1 MSGTD
6 PEGMGGC
13 CGCDKSRAFLWGSA
27 ELGGAGKDLCR
38 SRRDHCALD
47 QAGCAATGVGGA
59 IRVGGADRLGVVR
72 DDEVVSVETG
82 CLDECTTEVAA
93 QRLAWVELGVWTGH
107 VTRVQGNDDI
117 GACDLDGCGVGA
129 VGDGGETVQ
138 GVVRPHC
145 AFESFDP
152 NRGADV
158 LVGSRRDG
166 AVWASSGTVDGDGA
180 HVGWPRPWARLA
192 GEPVA
197 GDWGAVDELPVTV
210 ADGSAEGDRSGL
222 VPLGLG
228 RSSQLS
234 RGGPEP

>member
-6 PEGMGGC
+6 PEGMGEC
-13 CGCDKSRAFLWGSA
+13 CGCDKSRALLGGSA

-38 SRRDHCALD
+38 SCRGHCALD
-47 QAGCAATGVGGA
+47 PDGA
-59 IRVGGADRLGVVR
+59 IRVSGADRLGIVG

-82 CLDECTTEVAA
+82 CLDECSTEVAA
-93 QRLAWVELGVWTGH
+93 KRLAWVELGVWTGH

-117 GACDLDGCGVGA
+117 GARDLDGCGVGA
-129 VGDGGETVQ
+129 VGDSGETVH
-138 GVVRPHC
+138 GVARPHC
-145 AFESFDP
+145 TFESFDP
-152 NRGADV
+152 NRGADI

-166 AVWASSGTVDGDGA
+166 FVRASSGTVDDGDGA
-180 HVGWPRPWARLA
+180 HVGWLRPWACSA

-222 VPLGLG
+222 VPLDVG
-228 RSSQLS
+228 RNSQLS